1 MKPRVLFLDHSGVL
15 SGAELS
21 LLDIASHY
29 VSRWKV
35 LLFADGPFREQLDRS
50 GIGVEVLTAPRTV
63 SDIRREGS
71 GVRELQAIPG
81 ILKLGLRIT
90 RLAQSYDILYAN
102 SQKALIVGALVGKLA
117 RKPVIWHLRDIL
129 STEHFS
135 QKHRWLVATL
145 ANQTVARVI
154 ANSKATAAA
163 FVQSGGKAHLV
174 RVVYNGIDPTPFE
187 LVTSAE
193 VDTLREKLGLIG
205 VSIVG
210 VFSRLAPWKGQHVL
224 LDALPHLPTV
234 HALLVGEALFGER
247 VYAESL
253 RERARSLGVADRVHF
268 LGFRRDVPKLM
279 RLSDVVVHTSIAPE
293 PFGRMIVEGMMANK
307 PVVASRAGGA
317 TEIIEDEANGALV
330 PPGDP
335 VALAQVLADLLA
347 DPLGRR
353 TLAKAGFEMALERFS
368 LHSMLEGVDQQVMEV
383 AKLRR

>member
-1 MKPRVLFLDHSGVL
+1 
-15 SGAELS
+15 
-21 LLDIASHY
+21 
-29 VSRWKV
+29 
-35 LLFADGPFREQLDRS
+35 
-50 GIGVEVLTAPRTV
+50 
-63 SDIRREGS
+63 
-71 GVRELQAIPG
+71 
-81 ILKLGLRIT
+81 
-90 RLAQSYDILYAN
+90 
-102 SQKALIVGALVGKLA
+102 
-117 RKPVIWHLRDIL
+117 
-129 STEHFS
+129 
-135 QKHRWLVATL
+135 
-145 ANQTVARVI
+145 
-154 ANSKATAAA
+154 
-163 FVQSGGKAHLV
+163 
-174 RVVYNGIDPTPFE
+174 VYNGIDPTPFE

-293 PFGRMIVEGMMANK
+293 PFGRMIVEGMMAHR

-317 TEIIEDEANGALV
+317 TEIIENEANGALV

-335 VALAQVLADLLA
+335 GALAQVLADLLA

-368 LHSMLEGVDQQVMEV
+368 LHYMLEGVDQQVMEV
-383 AKLRR
+383 AQLRR